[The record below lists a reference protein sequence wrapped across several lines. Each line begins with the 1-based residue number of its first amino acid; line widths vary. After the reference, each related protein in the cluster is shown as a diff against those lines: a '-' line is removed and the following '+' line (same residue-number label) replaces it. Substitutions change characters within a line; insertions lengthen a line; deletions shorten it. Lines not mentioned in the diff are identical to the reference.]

1 MAQTQFWFQSW
12 TNNLMWSWTNQFWNF
27 QTKQTGVSNQNNS
40 RFPWLNQ
47 KYIDEIEE
55 RTKNIPNYSDKMQI
69 QEAMYNDFYA
79 KQVEEEK
86 QSQRTE
92 YKNQKRNDVI
102 NSSDKT
108 KKQMDNVAVRTADLA
123 DLIRKKYNIS
133 LSAWT
138 DDEVIQKFISQVN
151 NWEQLMT
158 EYLNWENNRLLSRTW
173 LIENEETFWQK
184 AWDFGVWVLQSP
196 WKRWYNIVW
205 QWIDRATKS
214 LADKVKWTERWKNVS
229 DRVTEQAV
237 NLFWEDAVNAYVEQ
251 RDREIENWT
260 IFNGREQTDIRTP
273 ILWEERANSKATKA
287 WEVVWDIAT
296 AVAMTA
302 PIWMATAPM
311 YASASPLWAGLI
323 WAVEWAAWTTLSSIW
338 TTWKAPTGKELA
350 IWMWLWAIWGQLS
363 RYLAQPKVKPSE
375 NVRKEAEQYIQKSI
389 KPTVKGKQNAKDFDK
404 FIDDTIDSFDA
415 MIKNKEVLQYTDDA
429 WNVVKWELPKN
440 MRELTEAIDS
450 MKRYVWSEVDDTV
463 KQAWWAWAQVKMDAA
478 LDMLNDLKNNK
489 AFVNS
494 KPWIEN
500 MIDDYIKMV
509 ENAWPMD
516 IQNAQQL
523 TQNLNNQLKA
533 FFKNPQMNE
542 VSRNAIVSTY
552 NDWVKKAI
560 NQSLDDVIWNGTSE
574 EFKALKQLYWKL
586 VNIEDEVSK
595 RALVMTRNNSK
606 WLSQT
611 VIDSLAWWDLTKSLI
626 NMDVAGASEATVMK
640 TIQSI
645 YKYMNDPNRYLNK
658 LFNVLDTA
666 PKAWTILPNVWIA
679 GADVM
684 EAVEAQK

>member
-55 RTKNIPNYSDKMQI
+55 RTKDIPNYSDKMQI

-79 KQVEEEK
+79 QQVEEEK

-92 YKNQKRNDVI
+92 YKNQKRNDAI
-102 NSSDKT
+102 NTSNKT
-108 KKQMDNVAVRTADLA
+108 QKQMDNVAVRTADLA

-173 LIENEETFWQK
+173 LVEDEETFWQK
-184 AWDFGVWVLQSP
+184 VWDFGVWVLQSP
-196 WKRWYNIVW
+196 WKRWYNLIW
-205 QWIDRATKS
+205 QWMDRAAKS
-214 LADKVKWTERWKNVS
+214 MADKLQGSDLQKW
-229 DRVTEQAV
+229 VTQKAID
-237 NLFWEDAVNAYVEQ
+237 LFGEDEVNAYIEQ
-251 RDREIENWT
+251 RDRDEANWIT
-260 IFNGREQTDIRTP
+260 FNGREQTDIRTP

-287 WEVVWDIAT
+287 WEIVWDIAT

-302 PIWMATAPM
+302 PMSAALAPM
-311 YASASPLWAGLI
+311 YATATPVWAWILWA
-323 WAVEWAAWTTLSSIW
+323 WEWAAWTLLSSVW
-338 TTWKAPTGKELA
+338 SSWRLPTDKEAALWV
-350 IWMWLWAIWGQLS
+350 WMWILWGQLS
-363 RYLAQPKVKPSE
+363 RYLAQPKVKPAE

-429 WNVVKWELPKN
+429 WNIVKWELPKN

-463 KQAWWAWAQVKMDAA
+463 KQAGWAWAQVKMDAV
-478 LDMLNDLKNNK
+478 LDALNDLKNNK
-489 AFVNS
+489 AFVNA

-533 FFKNPQMNE
+533 FLKNPQMNE

-595 RALVMTRNNSK
+595 RALVMARGNNK

-666 PKAWTILPNVWIA
+666 PKAWTILPNLWVA
-679 GADVM
+679 GAETM